1 MTRITAKL
9 MAGAALAGLLLAGC
23 GGSSDG
29 GGVFGGPPPAANQT
43 ISDVFAYVNQL
54 IATTDAN
61 SDPIDI
67 DGLTLATDETSE
79 PAVLN

>member
-1 MTRITAKL
+1 MINFTAKL

-29 GGVFGGPPPAANQT
+29 GGVFGGSPPAANQT

>member
-23 GGSSDG
+23 GGSSDS